1 VRRESMSEIAAAEP
15 YVPFRPGLL
24 RFEGGRGVLVG
35 GRCRE
40 CGATY
45 FPAPEVCARC
55 RGQEVERVDLSGR
68 GTVYTYTVVRQS
80 TPEFQT
86 PYVLVY
92 VDFPEGVR
100 VLGQLVGCGP
110 EAVRVGMPVE
120 VVFQE
125 VGKDPEGRPVVGW
138 RFQPVQA

>member
-1 VRRESMSEIAAAEP
+1 
-15 YVPFRPGLL
+15 
-24 RFEGGRGVLVG
+24 
-35 GRCRE
+35 
-40 CGATY
+40 
-45 FPAPEVCARC
+45 
-55 RGQEVERVDLSGR
+55 VERVDLSGR

>member
-1 VRRESMSEIAAAEP
+1 MSD

-24 RFEGGRGVLVG
+24 RWEAGRGVLVG
-35 GRCRE
+35 GRCRT
-40 CGATY
+40 CGTVY

-55 RGQEVERVDLSGR
+55 QGQDLEPADLSGR

-80 TPEFQT
+80 TPEFRT

-92 VDFPEGVR
+92 VDLPEGVR
-100 VLGQLVGCGP
+100 VLGQLVDCEV

-125 VGKDPEGRPVVGW
+125 VGKDPQGRPVVGW
-138 RFQPVQA
+138 RFRPAAEA

>member
-1 VRRESMSEIAAAEP
+1 MAETELVSES

-35 GRCRE
+35 GRCRS
-40 CGATY
+40 CGAVY

-55 RGQEVERVDLSGR
+55 QGEDLDRVDLSGR
-68 GTVYTYTVVRQS
+68 GAVYTYTVVRQS
-80 TPEFQT
+80 TPEFRT

-100 VLGQLVGCGP
+100 VLGQLVGCEP

-120 VVFQE
+120 VVFEE
-125 VGKDPEGRPVVGW
+125 VAKDPQGRPVIGW
-138 RFQPVQA
+138 RFQPAAEA